1 MVNEIVL
8 IVFYFVILLY
18 SIIIHEVAHGYVA
31 LRLGDLT
38 AKYAG
43 RLNLNPIKHIDPW
56 GSVALPFLMLFLTGF
71 RFAFGWAKP
80 VPYNPYNLTNQKWGP
95 ALVAAGGPG
104 SNIAVATLAV
114 FLAKLIMLPATLK
127 ISIIASVKM
136 ADWEGLAQV
145 ISGSVGAIF
154 FVILTMIIFWNV
166 ILAFFNLIP
175 IPPLDGSKLLFSFI
189 PLKTETIAIL
199 EQFGFMLLL
208 FVIFFLA
215 EPLGIFL
222 NTMLNIFFGLTL

>member
-1 MVNEIVL
+1 MANEIIL
-8 IVFYFVILLY
+8 IVFYFGILLY

-56 GSVALPFLMLFLTGF
+56 GSIAVPFLMLFLTGF

-95 ALVAAGGPG
+95 AMVAFGGPG
-104 SNIAVATLAV
+104 SNIAIALVAAILG
-114 FLAKLIMLPATLK
+114 KLITLPSALK
-127 ISIIASVKM
+127 LDIIFSVKA
-136 ADWEGLAQV
+136 ADWTGLAQV
-145 ISGSVGAIF
+145 ISGSFGAIF
-154 FVILTMIIFWNV
+154 FVILSMIILWNV

-175 IPPLDGSKLLFSFI
+175 IPPLDGSKLLFSI
-189 PLKTETIAIL
+189 VPIKTETQIAL
-199 EQFGFMLLL
+199 EQYGFMLLL
-208 FVIFFLA
+208 FVIFFLSA
-215 EPLGIFL
+215 PLGSFL
-222 NTMLNIFFGLTL
+222 NLMLNLFFSLTL